1 MENRYGVDVTYF
13 EAWNDRIF
21 NSESGLTNYKPDE
34 LARELARMSRTAD
47 SEVLKEPEFNDRL
60 FNQSELDQ
68 RIAEATEQACREQR
82 EKDCKA
88 VKVAYLKYLRENQY
102 RELVPASV
110 FDKAFYIS

>member
-13 EAWNDRIF
+13 EVWNDRIF

-68 RIAEATEQACREQR
+68 RIEQACREQR
-82 EKDCKA
+82 ERCLQIWIDSMDGDD
-88 VKVAYLKYLRENQY
+88 LH
-102 RELVPASV
+102 
-110 FDKAFYIS
+110 DAFLETNTSEGE